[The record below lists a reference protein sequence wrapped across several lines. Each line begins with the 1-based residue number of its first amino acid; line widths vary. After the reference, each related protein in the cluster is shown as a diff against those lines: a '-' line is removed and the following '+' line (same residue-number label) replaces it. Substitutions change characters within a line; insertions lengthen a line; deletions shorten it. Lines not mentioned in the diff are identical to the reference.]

1 VRDLNEI
8 IDGTIHVLEDMKRS
22 GVTHVEVAK
31 KTVEELGKAPRV
43 RVADA
48 RPTTTPPREGSEPGR
63 DGSCLVELGL
73 RPTTATAG
81 GAPALQ
87 SDGDVASELAAIEAR
102 AKVCVKCSE
111 LSRCR
116 HSVVFGV
123 GNARAE
129 IMFVGEAPGRDED
142 LQGEPF
148 VGRAG
153 ELLTKIIIA
162 MGFKREDVY
171 IANVLKCRPPENRV
185 PLPEEVANC
194 LPYLLSQIDLIKPK
208 VIVGLGATAV
218 RALLDVQL
226 GITKMRG
233 HWYTFRDIPIMP
245 TFHPAYLLRNPPAKK
260 EVWEDMKA
268 VLEKLGREVPK
279 AKTG

>member
-1 VRDLNEI
+1 VADLNEI
-8 IDGTIHVLEDMKRS
+8 IDDTIRAFEEMRRA
-22 GVTHVEVAK
+22 GVTRVEVSRE
-31 KTVEELGKAPRV
+31 TLEELGKPPRTIRLESEAPAGPSPE
-43 RVADA
+43 VARREP
-48 RPTTTPPREGSEPGR
+48 RPPMVAETATTT
-63 DGSCLVELGL
+63 
-73 RPTTATAG
+73 TA
-81 GAPALQ
+81 
-87 SDGDVASELAAIEAR
+87 DDLAAIEAR
-102 AKVCVKCSE
+102 AKVCVKCGE

-123 GNARAE
+123 GSHRAE
-129 IMFVGEAPGRDED
+129 IMFVGEAPGHDED
-142 LQGEPF
+142 MQGVPF

-153 ELLTKIIIA
+153 DLLTKIIAA

-171 IANVLKCRPPENRV
+171 IANVLKCRPPQNRT
-185 PLPEEVANC
+185 PLPDEVANC
-194 LPYLLSQIDLIKPK
+194 LPYLLSQIELIEPK

-218 RALLDVQL
+218 RSLLDVQL

-279 AKTG
+279 GR

>member
-1 VRDLNEI
+1 VRDLNNI
-8 IDGTIHVLEDMKRS
+8 IDETIKALEDMKRS
-22 GVTHVEVAK
+22 GVTHVDVSRE
-31 KTVEELGKAPRV
+31 TLEELGKPLIVAAVPGGKV
-43 RVADA
+43 GRVAEMA
-48 RPTTTPPREGSEPGR
+48 
-63 DGSCLVELGL
+63 
-73 RPTTATAG
+73 
-81 GAPALQ
+81 APVRT
-87 SDGDVASELAAIEAR
+87 GVAAELAAIEVR
-102 AKVCVKCSE
+102 AKACVKCGE

-123 GNARAE
+123 GNPRAE

-142 LQGEPF
+142 MQGEPF

-153 ELLTKIIIA
+153 ELLTKIIAA

-171 IANVLKCRPPENRV
+171 IANVLKCRPPENRT
-185 PLPEEVANC
+185 PLPDEVTNC
-194 LPYLLSQIDLIKPK
+194 LPYLLSQIELIKPK
-208 VIVGLGATAV
+208 LIVALGATAV

-268 VLEKLGREVPK
+268 VLEKLGRPVPK
-279 AKTG
+279 GR

>member
-1 VRDLNEI
+1 VSDLNNIVDE
-8 IDGTIHVLEDMKRS
+8 TIKALEDMKRS
-22 GVTHVEVAK
+22 GVTHVAVSRE
-31 KTVEELGKAPRV
+31 TLEELGKAPRAT
-43 RVADA
+43 RLEGEAPAEPSPAAARREA
-48 RPTTTPPREGSEPGR
+48 RPPNSVRE
-63 DGSCLVELGL
+63 
-73 RPTTATAG
+73 TTAG
-81 GAPALQ
+81 GPPALQ
-87 SDGDVASELAAIEAR
+87 SADVAAELAAIEAR
-102 AKVCVKCSE
+102 AKVCVKCGE

-123 GNARAE
+123 GNPRAE

-142 LQGEPF
+142 MQGEPF

-153 ELLTKIIIA
+153 ELLTKIIVA

-171 IANVLKCRPPENRV
+171 IANVIKCRPPENRT
-185 PLPEEVANC
+185 PLPDEVTNC
-194 LPYLLSQIDLIKPK
+194 LPYLLSQIELIKPK
-208 VIVGLGATAV
+208 LIVALGATAV

-268 VLEKLGREVPK
+268 VLEKLGRPVPK
-279 AKTG
+279 AR

>member
-1 VRDLNEI
+1 VSNLNNI
-8 IDGTIHVLEDMKRS
+8 IDETIRALEDMKRS
-22 GVTHVEVAK
+22 GVTHVAVSPE
-31 KTVEELGKAPRV
+31 TLEGLGKAPRLKYREGEV
-43 RVADA
+43 YPPKAAPEATKAPAEPSPAAARREA
-48 RPTTTPPREGSEPGR
+48 RPPETS
-63 DGSCLVELGL
+63 V
-73 RPTTATAG
+73 
-81 GAPALQ
+81 
-87 SDGDVASELAAIEAR
+87 SDVMGDVVAELAAGEAR
-102 AKVCVKCSE
+102 AKVCVKCGE

-123 GNARAE
+123 GNPRAE

-142 LQGEPF
+142 MQGEPF

-153 ELLTKIIIA
+153 ELLTKIIVA

-171 IANVLKCRPPENRV
+171 IANVLKCRPPENRT
-185 PLPEEVANC
+185 PLPDEIANC
-194 LPYLLSQIDLIKPK
+194 LPYLLSQIELIKPK
-208 VIVGLGATAV
+208 IIVALGATAV
-218 RALLDVQL
+218 RGLLDVQL

-279 AKTG
+279 GR

>member
-1 VRDLNEI
+1 MRDLNEI

-22 GVTHVEVAK
+22 GVTHVEVSK
-31 KTVEELGKAPRV
+31 ETLEELGKAPRAM
-43 RVADA
+43 RVEGE
-48 RPTTTPPREGSEPGR
+48 PPGEPRG
-63 DGSCLVELGL
+63 
-73 RPTTATAG
+73 TTAQREFRPPIPHKVTTAG

-87 SDGDVASELAAIEAR
+87 SGGNVASELAAIEAR

-123 GNARAE
+123 GNPRAE

-142 LQGEPF
+142 MQGEPF

-171 IANVLKCRPPENRV
+171 IANVLKCRPPENRT
-185 PLPEEVANC
+185 PLPDEVTNC
-194 LPYLLSQIDLIKPK
+194 LPYLLSQIDLIRPK

-268 VLEKLGREVPK
+268 VLEKLGREVPP
-279 AKTG
+279 AKGK

>member
-22 GVTHVEVAK
+22 GLTHVDVAK
-31 KTVEELGKAPRV
+31 ETLEELGKPV
-43 RVADA
+43 VVAAVPSGKAGRAAVTAAATPDDA
-48 RPTTTPPREGSEPGR
+48 
-63 DGSCLVELGL
+63 
-73 RPTTATAG
+73 AT
-81 GAPALQ
+81 
-87 SDGDVASELAAIEAR
+87 ELAAIEAR
-102 AKVCVKCSE
+102 AKICVKCGE

-123 GNARAE
+123 GNPRAE

-142 LQGEPF
+142 MQGEPF

-171 IANVLKCRPPENRV
+171 IANVLKCRPPENRT
-185 PLPEEVANC
+185 PLPDEVTNC

-268 VLEKLGREVPK
+268 VLEKLGREVPPTK
-279 AKTG
+279 GR

>member
-1 VRDLNEI
+1 VSDLNNI
-8 IDGTIHVLEDMKRS
+8 IDETIKAVEDMKRS
-22 GVTHVEVAK
+22 GVTHVAVSRE
-31 KTVEELGKAPRV
+31 TLEELGKAPRTT
-43 RVADA
+43 RLEGEAPTEPPSTAARREA
-48 RPTTTPPREGSEPGR
+48 RPPKIPASDTT
-63 DGSCLVELGL
+63 
-73 RPTTATAG
+73 
-81 GAPALQ
+81 
-87 SDGDVASELAAIEAR
+87 GDVASELAAIEAR
-102 AKVCVKCSE
+102 AKVCVKCGE

-123 GNARAE
+123 GNPRAE

-142 LQGEPF
+142 MQGEPF

-171 IANVLKCRPPENRV
+171 IANVIKCRPPENRT
-185 PLPEEVANC
+185 PLPDEVTNC
-194 LPYLLSQIDLIKPK
+194 LPYLLSQIELVKPK
-208 VIVGLGATAV
+208 LIVALGATAV

-268 VLEKLGREVPK
+268 VLEKLGRPVPK
-279 AKTG
+279 AR